1 MTYVVVT
8 DSEFDDVSVEERIL
22 APAGVAVVGAHT
34 RDVDTIVRC
43 AEGARA
49 LLVGLAPVTGAL
61 LDRLPKVELVVR
73 YGVGVDNVDLEAAT
87 ARGVAVCNVVDY
99 GTEEVAAH
107 AAALTLATW
116 RHVPIL
122 DRAVRAGEW
131 NYTSAGVIP
140 RLSESTLGLVGFGRI
155 GRDTAAGLA
164 PWFGSVIAADPYA
177 PADGWPGNVAR
188 VEIDEVFERADAI
201 SLHLPLS
208 DETRHIVDARRL
220 ATVRPTTVLVNTAR
234 GGLVDVDALHAALE
248 EGRLRAAGLD
258 VLPEEPPAADHPIL
272 RHPRVTL
279 TPHMGWYSEVAGVDL
294 RRIAAEQVA
303 AWFSGQRPR
312 WQISGPPPRDPVS
325 RRDPI
330 VSGTHVDSEERT

>member
-1 MTYVVVT
+1 MTHVVVT
-8 DSEFDDVSVEERIL
+8 DSEFNEFSVEEKIL
-22 APAGVAVVGAHT
+22 GPAGITVAGAHT
-34 RDVDTIVRC
+34 RDVDAIVRC

-61 LDRLPKVELVVR
+61 LDRLPDVELVVR

-107 AAALTLATW
+107 AAALVLGTW
-116 RHVPIL
+116 RHIPVL
-122 DRAVRAGEW
+122 DRSVRAGEW
-131 NYTSAGVIP
+131 NYATAGVIP

-155 GRDTAAGLA
+155 GRNTAAGLA
-164 PWFGSVIAADPYA
+164 PWFGSIIAADPYA
-177 PADGWPGNVAR
+177 PADDWPVNVTR
-188 VEIDEVFERADAI
+188 VEIDEVFERADAV

-208 DETRHIVDARRL
+208 DATRNTVDARRL

-234 GGLVDVDALHAALE
+234 GGLVDVDALHVALE
-248 EGRLRAAGLD
+248 GGQLRAAGLD

-279 TPHMGWYSEVAGVDL
+279 TPHMGWYSDVAALDL
-294 RRIAAEQVA
+294 RRIAAQQVV
-303 AWFSGQRPR
+303 AWFAGQRPQ
-312 WQISGPPPRDPVS
+312 WQLSGPPPRDPTTAD
-325 RRDPI
+325 DP
-330 VSGTHVDSEERT
+330 TRPHPT